1 MKDFDSLLNIWNS
14 QKTNPN
20 IDYKEVIESY
30 KKSTVLFKNKI
41 WTELIVMLIAMFGI
55 TFFWI
60 KTDFTYFT
68 THAGISL
75 ILCCCMFYI
84 YNQIK
89 SLKSLENDSL
99 FEKPE
104 KHIQFVKKFRK
115 TRYKQNTLNYYIY
128 SAGIGIAMLLY
139 FIEFF
144 SYLDSTLIVIAI
156 SFLIIWF
163 LITSFFIRKVYIQ
176 KEEKRFKEMLAEL
189 ERVQQQLS
197 GD

>member
-20 IDYKEVIESY
+20 VDYKEVIANY
-30 KKSTVLFKNKI
+30 KKSRNVFRNKI
-41 WTELIVMLIAMFGI
+41 WTELLLMLFAIICIALV
-55 TFFWI
+55 WAN
-60 KTDFTYFT
+60 TDFTYLT
-68 THAGISL
+68 THLAIFV
-75 ILCCCMFYI
+75 IECCCIFYI

-89 SLKSLENDSL
+89 SLKSLSGNSL

-104 KHIQFVKKFRK
+104 KHIRFVKDFRK

-128 SAGIGIAMLLY
+128 SSGIGIAMLLY

-144 SYLDSTLIVIAI
+144 NYLDSVLIVAAVA
-156 SFLIIWF
+156 FLIGWF

-176 KEEKRFKEMLAEL
+176 KEEKRFKKMLAEL
-189 ERVQQQLS
+189 ERLQNQLTEE
-197 GD
+197 

>member
-14 QKTNPN
+14 QKTNPT
-20 IDYKEVIESY
+20 IDYKEVIANY
-30 KKSTVLFKNKI
+30 KKSTSLFKNKI
-41 WTELIVMLIAMFGI
+41 WTELILMLIATLGI
-55 TFFWI
+55 IFLWF
-60 KTDFTYFT
+60 KTDFTYTT
-68 THAGISL
+68 THLSIFL
-75 ILCCCMFYI
+75 IICCCIFYI

-104 KHIQFVKKFRK
+104 KHIEFVKSFRK

-128 SAGIGIAMLLY
+128 SAGIGVAMLLY

-144 SYLDSTLIVIAI
+144 SHLDSTLIVLAIA
-156 SFLIIWF
+156 FLIAWF
-163 LITSFFIRKVYIQ
+163 LITSFFIRKLYIQ
-176 KEEKRFKEMLAEL
+176 KEERKFNDMLNDL

-197 GD
+197 EE